1 METTHLPSPAVD
13 ERIVA
18 RIMPLTASAALELAT
33 TALATKPGQFLM
45 KQVDV
50 VAGPTAPL
58 ETAGFIDSFL
68 PSLMPRASVH
78 QGLAAGLNVLTAR
91 FVAGGV
97 EAVNDTVLPSSSG
110 LWPKLGLRALEMG
123 AGQGLS
129 SLPEVEGENLWR
141 SGART
146 GGAVLTAVAAGGAA
160 HDVVQHLRSKYPA
173 DSPMRPLLTGTVLT
187 TGFLV
192 WASRRL
198 AVRKAE
204 IKRWPVDQEATTFG
218 ALGVGAAVTAIGT
231 GMGKGFTASR
241 RGLVSYF
248 GPGVTKNVLARVAN
262 AGLWAGGLSAAY
274 NAGIGYIGR
283 ANEKIEPAYAQPPH
297 SELLSGGAESQ
308 SPFAELG
315 QQGRRYV
322 SDVVTPEMIEE
333 VVGEPAAAHPIRAY
347 VGFNSAPL
355 YSTGRAELAMAELER
370 TGALDREYLL
380 LISPTGT
387 GWVDQTVVEA
397 AEFFARGD
405 IASCAIQ
412 YGRFP
417 SFLCVQKVGLG
428 RIQFR
433 LLLWSIKQ
441 RLAERPPEQRP
452 KVLVFGESLGAW
464 TSSDVVMGQGI
475 YGFDHYGI
483 DRALWLGLP
492 ALAKWSRNGMAT
504 GSSELVPD
512 GSVGVF
518 DRHEQLAALD
528 DEARDRLRAVILSHD
543 NDPIAGLR
551 PELAIRRP
559 DWLRDER
566 GRNVPNNMDWIPL
579 VTLWQVAV
587 DAANAMVT
595 VPGEFRSFGHDYR
608 GDTAR
613 FIRDAYHFPNTDEA
627 TTQRIEDRLI
637 QLDLERKERIKAKA
651 ADDAPIAPA
660 ARLPKE
666 AFHGEI
672 PMQTE
677 KASGPRWL
685 RKGNEGAKE
694 AAEEDAQEAAEE
706 ASSSV

>member
-1 METTHLPSPAVD
+1 MGCLPPPAAAD

-18 RIMPLTASAALELAT
+18 EPMPLDTAAALDLT
-33 TALATKPGQFLM
+33 SRALATAPGQFLL
-45 KQVDV
+45 KQLDV
-50 VAGPTAPL
+50 AAGPTTPL
-58 ETAGFIDSFL
+58 ETSGFLDSFL

-97 EAVNDTVLPSSSG
+97 EALNDSVLPASAG
-110 LWPKLGLRALEMG
+110 LGPKLGLRALEIG
-123 AGQGLS
+123 AGRGLAA
-129 SLPEVEGENLWR
+129 LPEVQDENLWR
-141 SGART
+141 AGART
-146 GGAVLTAVAAGGAA
+146 GGSVLTAVAVGGAA
-160 HDVVQHLRSKYPA
+160 HDVVQHLRDRFPA
-173 DSPMRPLLTGTVLT
+173 HSPLRPLLTGSILT
-187 TGFLV
+187 TGALV

-198 AVRKAE
+198 AVRKSE
-204 IKRWPVDQEATTFG
+204 IKRWPVDQQATTMG
-218 ALGVGAAVTAIGT
+218 AVGVGAAVSVIGT
-231 GMGKGFTASR
+231 GLGKGFTASR
-241 RGLVSYF
+241 RGLIRYF
-248 GPGVTKNVLARVAN
+248 GPGVTKNVIARTAN
-262 AGLWAGGLSAAY
+262 AGLWAGGLTAAY

-283 ANEKIEPAYAQPPH
+283 ANEKMEPAYSRPPH
-297 SELLSGGAESQ
+297 SELLSGSPESE
-308 SPFAELG
+308 SPFPELG

-322 SDVVTPEMIEE
+322 SDVVTPDMIEE
-333 VVGEPAAAHPIRAY
+333 VVGEPAAAHPIRTY

-370 TGALDREYLL
+370 SGAFDRKYLL

-433 LLLWSIKQ
+433 LLLWSIRQ
-441 RLAERPPEQRP
+441 RLLERPEEERP

-475 YGFDHYGI
+475 HGFDHYGI
-483 DRALWLGLP
+483 DRALWVGLP

-504 GSSELVPD
+504 GSSELIPD
-512 GSVGVF
+512 GTVSVF
-518 DRHEQLAALD
+518 DRHEQLAELD
-528 DEARDRLRAVILSHD
+528 EESRDRLRAVILSHD
-543 NDPIAGLR
+543 NDPIAALR

-559 DWLRDER
+559 HWLRDER
-566 GRNVPNNMDWIPL
+566 GRNVPDDMDWIPL
-579 VTLWQVAV
+579 VTLWQVAI

-595 VPGEFRSFGHDYR
+595 VPGQFGSFGHDYR

-613 FIRDAYHFPNTDEA
+613 FVRDAYHFPATDEE
-627 TTQRIEDRLI
+627 TTRRIDERLI
-637 QLDLERKERIKAKA
+637 QLDLERKERIKAEA
-651 ADDAPIAPA
+651 EHEAPIASA
-660 ARLPKE
+660 ARLPE
-666 AFHGEI
+666 DAFHGAI
-672 PMQTE
+672 PMQTQ

-685 RKGNEGAKE
+685 RKGNEEVDAIAE
-694 AAEEDAQEAAEE
+694 ADDDA
-706 ASSSV
+706 

>member
-1 METTHLPSPAVD
+1 
-13 ERIVA
+13 
-18 RIMPLTASAALELAT
+18 MPFDSAATL
-33 TALATKPGQFLM
+33 ALASRALSTTPGQFFV

-50 VAGPTAPL
+50 VAGPTTPL
-58 ETAGFIDSFL
+58 ETAGFLDSFL
-68 PSLMPRASVH
+68 PSLMPRTSVH

-91 FVAGGV
+91 LVAGAIEV
-97 EAVNDTVLPSSSG
+97 VNDAVLPSSFG
-110 LWPKLGLRALEMG
+110 LWPRLGLRALEMG
-123 AGQGLS
+123 AGHGLA
-129 SLPEVEGENLWR
+129 SLPEVQDENLWR
-141 SGART
+141 SGARSGGT
-146 GGAVLTAVAAGGAA
+146 VITAVAVGGAV
-160 HDVVQHLRSKYPA
+160 HDVMQHLRHRFPPHSPLRPA
-173 DSPMRPLLTGTVLT
+173 LSGAVLT

-198 AVRKAE
+198 AVRKSE
-204 IKRWPVDQEATTFG
+204 IKRWPVDQEATTMG
-218 ALGVGAAVTAIGT
+218 ALGVGAAVTAVGT
-231 GMGKGFTASR
+231 GIGKGFSASR
-241 RGLVSYF
+241 RGMIRYF
-248 GPGVTKNVLARVAN
+248 GPGVTKNVIARGVN
-262 AGLWAGGLSAAY
+262 AGIWAGGLTAAY

-297 SELLSGGAESQ
+297 SELLSGGTESQ

-322 SDVVTPEMIEE
+322 SDVVTPDMIEE

-370 TGALDREYLL
+370 TGAMDREYLL

-405 IASCAIQ
+405 IATCAIQ

-475 YGFDHYGI
+475 FGFDHYGI
-483 DRALWLGLP
+483 DRALWFGLP

-504 GSSELVPD
+504 GSSDLVPD
-512 GSVGVF
+512 GSVSVF
-518 DRHEQLAALD
+518 DRHEQLAELD
-528 DEARDRLRAVILSHD
+528 EEARDRLRAVILSHD
-543 NDPIAGLR
+543 NDPIGALR
-551 PELAIRRP
+551 PELAVRRP
-559 DWLRDER
+559 HWLKDER
-566 GRNVPNNMDWIPL
+566 GRNVPDDMDWIPL

-613 FIRDAYHFPNTDEA
+613 FVRDAFHFPATDEA
-627 TTQRIEDRLI
+627 TTRRIEDRLV
-637 QLDLERKERIKAKA
+637 QLDLERKDRIKAKA
-651 ADDAPIAPA
+651 AEDAPIAPA
-660 ARLPKE
+660 ARLPE
-666 AFHGEI
+666 TAFHGEI
-672 PMQTE
+672 PMQTH
-677 KASGPRWL
+677 KATGPRWL
-685 RKGNEGAKE
+685 RKGNEGV
-694 AAEEDAQEAAEE
+694 QEAADEADQDVEE
-706 ASSSV
+706 ESSSV

>member
-1 METTHLPSPAVD
+1 MTASPSAAD

-18 RIMPLTASAALELAT
+18 RTMPVNAAVAIDLASRALSTA
-33 TALATKPGQFLM
+33 PGRFVI

-50 VAGPTAPL
+50 VAGPTTPL
-58 ETAGFIDSFL
+58 ETAGFLDSFL
-68 PSLMPRASVH
+68 PSLMPRTSVH

-97 EAVNDTVLPSSSG
+97 EAVNGAVLPSSIG

-123 AGQGLS
+123 AGHGLS
-129 SLPEVEGENLWR
+129 SLPQVEDENLWR
-141 SGART
+141 SGARS
-146 GGAVLTAVAAGGAA
+146 GGTVLTAVAAGGAV
-160 HDVVQHLRSKYPA
+160 HDVVQHLRGRFPPN
-173 DSPMRPLLTGTVLT
+173 SPLRPLLSGTVLT

-198 AVRKAE
+198 AVRKSE
-204 IKRWPVDQEATTFG
+204 IQRWPVDQEATTLG
-218 ALGVGAAVTAIGT
+218 AVGVGAAVTAVGT
-231 GMGKGFTASR
+231 GMGKGFNASR
-241 RGLVSYF
+241 RGLIRYF
-248 GPGVTKNVLARVAN
+248 GPGVTKNVLARTVN

-274 NAGIGYIGR
+274 NAGISYIGR

-297 SELLSGGAESQ
+297 SELLSGGTESL

-333 VVGEPAAAHPIRAY
+333 VVGEPAVAHPIRAY

-370 TGALDREYLL
+370 TGAFEREYLL

-397 AEFFARGD
+397 AEFLARGD
-405 IASCAIQ
+405 IATCAIQ

-441 RLAERPPEQRP
+441 RLHERPPEQRP
-452 KVLVFGESLGAW
+452 TVLVFGESLGAW

-483 DRALWLGLP
+483 DRALWFGLP

-512 GSVGVF
+512 GTVAVF
-518 DRHEQLAALD
+518 DRHEQLAELD

-543 NDPIAGLR
+543 NDPIGAMR

-559 DWLRDER
+559 DWLRGER
-566 GRNVPNNMDWIPL
+566 GRNVPDDMDWIPL

-613 FIRDAYHFPNTDEA
+613 FVRDAFHFPATDEEA
-627 TTQRIEDRLI
+627 TQRIDDTLVR
-637 QLDLERKERIKAKA
+637 LDLERKERMNADKAE
-651 ADDAPIAPA
+651 DAPIAPA
-660 ARLPKE
+660 ARLPE
-666 AFHGEI
+666 TAFHGEI
-672 PMQTE
+672 PMQTH
-677 KASGPRWL
+677 KATGPRWL
-685 RKGNEGAKE
+685 RKGNEAV
-694 AAEEDAQEAAEE
+694 QEAAEVEDRE
-706 ASSSV
+706 AEVGSSTV